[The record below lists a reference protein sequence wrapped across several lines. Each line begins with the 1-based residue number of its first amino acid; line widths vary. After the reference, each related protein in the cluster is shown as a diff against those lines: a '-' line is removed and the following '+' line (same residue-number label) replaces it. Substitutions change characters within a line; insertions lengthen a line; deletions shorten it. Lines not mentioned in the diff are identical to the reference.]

1 MQPITIRWWSTAVL
15 SAALAMA
22 GCGGAIP
29 GDKPSRT
36 NAFDETRD
44 EELILRKVA
53 PALTDPVALAG
64 TQWPDEHYVWLDEAA
79 DHRNKLFVHMPGTC
93 NAPSSFQ
100 LLAKEAARLGYHVI
114 VLSYP
119 NAYTFLQPKPGKC
132 ADIGTIEAI
141 CRGFSDLDA
150 CQENVHLQ
158 VLDGKSGMTD
168 GLPVSSPAMRVT
180 PAESIEGRLTKLLV
194 WLADEKNAPKEQG
207 WSRFLR
213 HGSPDW
219 KRIVISGSAFGGSQA
234 ALLAKLHRVD
244 RVTLFAAPRD
254 GAGGT
259 ASRWLAIGETP
270 SKRYF
275 GLTHEQDLVGK
286 AQTMANW
293 HALDMFRFGE
303 TVREDEVAAP
313 YDGTHVLLTN
323 RTPTGGDFKNA
334 IPSVSRDE
342 FTPVVAGT
350 RPADGSNTSI
360 GTPLLGP
367 AWRYMLGERTEDEDA
382 EDD

>member
-1 MQPITIRWWSTAVL
+1 MAVL
-15 SAALAMA
+15 SAAVALA

-29 GDKPSRT
+29 GDEPGRT
-36 NAFDETRD
+36 NALEEAGDED
-44 EELILRKVA
+44 LVLHKVA
-53 PALTDPVALAG
+53 PVGLAG
-64 TQWPDEHYVWLDEAA
+64 TQWPDEHYVWLDRAA
-79 DHRNKLFVHMPGTC
+79 DHRSRLFVHMPGTC

-119 NAYTFLQPKPGKC
+119 NAYTFLLPKPGKC

-141 CRGFSDLDA
+141 CRGFPDVDA

-158 VLDGKSGMTD
+158 VLDGRSGMT
-168 GLPVSSPAMRVT
+168 GGQPVSSPAMQVT
-180 PAESIEGRLTKLLV
+180 PAESIEGRLTNLLV
-194 WLADEKNAPKEQG
+194 WLADEKQSNVPKSEG

-234 ALLAKLHRVD
+234 ALLAKLRRVA

-254 GAGGT
+254 GAGGR

-275 GLTHEQDLVGK
+275 GLTHEQDLIGK

-313 YDGTHVLLTN
+313 FEGTHVLLTN

-334 IPSVSRDE
+334 IPSVSRDG
-342 FTPVVAGT
+342 FTPVVAG
-350 RPADGSNTSI
+350 A
-360 GTPLLGP
+360 PLLGP
-367 AWRYMLGERTEDEDA
+367 AWRYMLGERPDEEDGQ
-382 EDD
+382 DD

>member
-1 MQPITIRWWSTAVL
+1 MQRIRWWSAAVF
-15 SAALAMA
+15 SVAVSMA

-29 GDKPSRT
+29 ADKANGT
-36 NAFDETRD
+36 NALEETRETQLVLHTVLPEATD
-44 EELILRKVA
+44 RRN
-53 PALTDPVALAG
+53 LTG
-64 TQWPDEHYVWLDEAA
+64 TRWPERHYVWLDEAA
-79 DHRNKLFVHMPGTC
+79 DHRNKLFVHMAGTC

-119 NAYTFLQPKPGKC
+119 NAYTFLQPTPGNC
-132 ADIGTIEAI
+132 TAIGTIEAI
-141 CRGFSDLDA
+141 CRGFSDVDA

-158 VLDGKSGMTD
+158 VLDGKSGMID
-168 GLPVSSPAMRVT
+168 GRPVSSPAMQVT
-180 PAESIEGRLTKLLV
+180 PAESIEGRLTSLLA
-194 WLADEKNAPKEQG
+194 WLADEETSGVPKSEG

-213 HGSPDW
+213 EGSPDW
-219 KRIVISGSAFGGSQA
+219 KRIVISGSTFGGSQA
-234 ALLAKLHRVD
+234 ALLAQLHQVN

-254 GAGGT
+254 GAGR
-259 ASRWLAIGETP
+259 ASTWLKIKETH

-286 AQTMANW
+286 AQTIRNW
-293 HALDMFRFGE
+293 HALDMFKSGE

-313 YDGTHVLLTN
+313 YHGTHVLLTN

-342 FTPVVAGT
+342 FTPVLAGT
-350 RPADGSNTSI
+350 RPGTDTSI
-360 GTPLLGP
+360 GTPELGP
-367 AWRYMLGERTEDEDA
+367 AWRYMLGERADDDDG